1 MRKATEEI
9 VPRYRNIHW
18 HAGSLKLGVVLL
30 FAGLQGTMHCVE
42 RASSLK
48 R

>member
-18 HAGSLKLGVVLL
+18 RARDLTLGVVLL
-30 FAGLQGTMHCVE
+30 FARLQGTMHCVG
-42 RASSLK
+42 
-48 R
+48 